1 VVTVCRDCPARH
13 LAGQQ
18 SRAKCAPPFCVAHAS
33 VHNYH
38 AICIQFPFLPR
49 RKKCLLVYISGST
62 SRQGY
67 RYGPRIGKGSIAV
80 NITQPTMQHWRI
92 PSGNAFGR
100 TEMGRPSRAS
110 RTLSLQAWSKLKYR
124 TNIAQNHSRKSA
136 WTNIDYDRLYTQP
149 TYNPGR
155 QVGPIKLQ
163 PVSGSG
169 RGLVAEREVPLA
181 ETVLL
186 IEAVGGALTA
196 AEGKE
201 LRPQHLAEHLDG
213 LQRAGKLSPADRARL
228 RLLYDGRS
236 AADSPSALRNRF
248 GTSLEDFQ
256 KLEDKLRRVAEAPKK
271 AKGKGFGAPAA
282 APSGQADG
290 AAVIDFAALG
300 EAPLESDELLRLVN
314 FNSWGNSFGELGCT
328 QLRKEASEAIIG
340 IWPEFALMNHSCAP
354 NTTTFTIGQMLLV
367 QAVRDI
373 PRGAQVT
380 TSYLG
385 ELALAPLERRREW
398 LRGAYG
404 FECACERCTAEAS
417 VPSAVSAAAAEAF
430 QVASSDEARALAE
443 GAAGMSDRGALSP
456 LESRLAAAVERLEA
470 AMEEAGLGHQLR
482 SWIRAAAYDAYYMR
496 AVIRDLPNS
505 REAQGGADAEGGSL
519 LLGRD
524 RTAPFSDPLIP
535 AELAEVVS
543 EVAPGTDLH
552 LYLTLETL
560 SRSAE
565 AYPRDDPRVADATK
579 ACLRAHIL
587 RYGRTSDAV
596 LRELLQARSNHPHY
610 LGRVSLLP
618 PPPQQQQ
625 QQQQSDAAGSVVPE
639 TLFGSAAWVAASPV
653 QLREAAAKV
662 ASMKAG
668 EVEVEVEARGGC

>member
-1 VVTVCRDCPARH
+1 
-13 LAGQQ
+13 
-18 SRAKCAPPFCVAHAS
+18 
-33 VHNYH
+33 
-38 AICIQFPFLPR
+38 
-49 RKKCLLVYISGST
+49 
-62 SRQGY
+62 
-67 RYGPRIGKGSIAV
+67 
-80 NITQPTMQHWRI
+80 MQRWRI

-100 TEMGRPSRAS
+100 AEIGRPSRPS
-110 RTLSLQAWSKLKYR
+110 RMLSLQAFSKLKYR

-163 PVSGSG
+163 PVPGSG
-169 RGLVAEREVPLA
+169 RGLVAEREIPLA

-186 IEAVGGALTA
+186 SEALGGALTA
-196 AEGKE
+196 AGGSE
-201 LRPQHLAEHLDG
+201 LRPQHLADHLAG
-213 LQRAGKLSPADRARL
+213 LQRAGRLGPADRARL

-236 AADSPSALRNRF
+236 AVDSPPALRNRLSA
-248 GTSLEDFQ
+248 SLDDFK
-256 KLEDKLRRVAEAPKK
+256 KLEDKLRRATEAPKK
-271 AKGKGFGAPAA
+271 AKGKGFGAPSSSSTA
-282 APSGQADG
+282 SGQADG
-290 AAVIDFAALG
+290 AAIIDVAALG
-300 EAPLESDELLRLVN
+300 EAPLESDELLRLAN
-314 FNSWGNSFGELGCT
+314 FNSWGNSFGELGCS

-354 NTTTFTIGQMLLV
+354 NTTTFSVGQMLLV
-367 QAVRDI
+367 QAVKDI
-373 PRGAQVT
+373 PGGAQVT

-398 LRGAYG
+398 LQGSYG

-417 VPSAVSAAAAEAF
+417 VPSSVSSAVAAAY
-430 QVASSDEARALAE
+430 QVASSDEARALVGE
-443 GAAGMSDRGALSP
+443 AAGGSDRGALRP
-456 LESRLAAAVERLEA
+456 LESQLAAAVERLEA
-470 AMEEAGLGHQLR
+470 VMEDAGLGQQLR
-482 SWIRAAAYDAYYMR
+482 LWLRAAAYNAYYTR
-496 AVIRDLPNS
+496 AAIRDLPDS
-505 REAQGGADAEGGSL
+505 RKVEGGVDNGGGSL
-519 LLGRD
+519 LFGRGL
-524 RTAPFSDPLIP
+524 TAPFSDPVTP
-535 AELAEVVS
+535 TELAEVVS

-610 LGRVSLLP
+610 LGRVSLS
-618 PPPQQQQ
+618 PQQPH
-625 QQQQSDAAGSVVPE
+625 QSEAAGSLVSEP
-639 TLFGSAAWVAASPV
+639 LFGSAAWVAASPI

-662 ASMKAG
+662 ASMKAS
-668 EVEVEVEARGGC
+668 EAEAEAKGGC